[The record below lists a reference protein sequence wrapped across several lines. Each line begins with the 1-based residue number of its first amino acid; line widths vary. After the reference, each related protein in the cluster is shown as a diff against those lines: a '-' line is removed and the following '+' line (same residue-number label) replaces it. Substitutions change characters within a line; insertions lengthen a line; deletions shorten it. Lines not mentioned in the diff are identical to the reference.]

1 MSLEI
6 ITREPLDAPRPTP
19 LLFVHGILHGAWC
32 YDEYW
37 LPFFAERGYVAS
49 ALSLRGHGRSSGQ
62 ARWAG
67 MWDYVDD
74 MAQAAD
80 QIERQFGARPAVIG
94 HSMGGWAVQL
104 YLQKHSAP
112 AAVLLA
118 SVPVGGA
125 AGALLKIAA
134 RFPSSM
140 TQSLFSQ
147 SFAPLVE
154 APSAVRWLF
163 FGESMGEDEV
173 ARHQARLGEESW
185 RLLGEA
191 VLVRPDAGRVPYVPM
206 LVLSAEQDTLFSLDE
221 GRATAKAYGAD
232 FEALPAAHDIM
243 LDPNWR
249 QGAQKVLAWLERHG
263 L

>member
-6 ITREPLDAPRPTP
+6 LIREPLDAPRPTP

-37 LPFFAERGYVAS
+37 LPFFAEHGYVAS
-49 ALSLRGHGRSSGQ
+49 ALSLRGHGRSDGEV
-62 ARWAG
+62 RWAS
-67 MWDYVDD
+67 MWDYVEDIT
-74 MAQAAD
+74 QAAA
-80 QIERQFGARPAVIG
+80 QIEGQFGARPVLIG

-104 YLQKHSAP
+104 YLQQHSAA

-118 SVPVGGA
+118 SVPITGA
-125 AGALLKIAA
+125 AAALLKIAA

-140 TQSLFSQ
+140 AQSLFSQ

-163 FGESMGEDEV
+163 FGEEMDEAEM

-185 RLLGEA
+185 RLLSEA
-191 VLVRPDAGRVPYVPM
+191 LLVRPNAARVPYLPV
-206 LVLSAEQDTLFSLDE
+206 LVLNAEQDTLFSLEE
-221 GRATAKAYGAD
+221 GRATAKAYGGD
-232 FEALPAAHDIM
+232 FKTVSAAHDIM

-249 QGAQKVLAWLERHG
+249 QAAQQVLAWLERHG